1 VESSEGQQLMEAFD
15 RLASALDGKFRSGN
29 NSSIRVDA
37 GGAAVWMATTA
48 CLVMLGM
55 MFMGG
60 LWASY
65 AFQQAAA
72 ERAAL
77 RESQETQQAYLNVL
91 LQNAKPQEPK

>member
-1 VESSEGQQLMEAFD
+1 MEAFD
-15 RLASALDGKFRSGN
+15 RLSQSIESRGRSN
-29 NSSIRVDA
+29 NTSSIRVDA